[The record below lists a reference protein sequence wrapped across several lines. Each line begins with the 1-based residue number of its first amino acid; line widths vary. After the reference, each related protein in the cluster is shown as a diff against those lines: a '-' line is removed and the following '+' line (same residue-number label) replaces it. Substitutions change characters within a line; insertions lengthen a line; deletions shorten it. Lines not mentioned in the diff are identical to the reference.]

1 MSLKQEQTHEQIV
14 SQRLKPK
21 EVPDLR
27 KKLLRSQRNIC
38 PLCGCIIRP
47 DQAVLDHDHETGR
60 VRRVLHR
67 QCNGAE
73 GRILHWIRRCG
84 VTDPLS
90 FIEALAD
97 YWRDDYINNVI
108 HPSFRSKEETEISS
122 LKKKMKKLKTEK
134 GRQRYRNLIQE
145 ISEGLDE
152 SGDTETAVRVR
163 TRDR

>member
-67 QCNGAE
+67 QCNQIE
-73 GRILHWIRRCG
+73 GRVLNWVSRTG
-84 VTDPLS
+84 QNVQPAVFL
-90 FIEALAD
+90 ENLLQ
-97 YWRDDYINNVI
+97 YWREDYTLNPI
-108 HPSFRSKEETEISS
+108 HHTHKSDVEKEVLR
-122 LKKKMKKLKTEK
+122 LKRKQKKLKSKRGKDKVRAEINAILE
-134 GRQRYRNLIQE
+134 NLI
-145 ISEGLDE
+145 
-152 SGDTETAVRVR
+152 
-163 TRDR
+163 